1 MPRLVDH
8 EERRVAIIETTWNII
23 ATKGIENATMRDIA
37 AECGY
42 ATPGIIS
49 HYFVNKRE
57 LLVAAYELICQRTN
71 ERIDEVLKSRRGL
84 EALLAMCL
92 EIIPAEELTV
102 LEAKV
107 AVAFWQLAQTD
118 DQLRRIGASAL
129 DRWNRQI
136 FQCLTE
142 AKSAAEVP
150 SSLSVDNS
158 CSELINVMVGLHITS
173 MLEPSNLSAS
183 NQRHLIKRI
192 IDNWKTRDCADSATS
207 AT

>member
-23 ATKGIENATMRDIA
+23 ATKGIENATMRDIS

-42 ATPGIIS
+42 ATPGIIA
-49 HYFVNKRE
+49 HYFANKRE
-57 LLVAAYELICQRTN
+57 LLVAAYELICRRTN
-71 ERIDEVLKSRRGL
+71 ERIDQALESRSSL

-107 AVAFWQLAQTD
+107 AVAFWQRAQTD
-118 DQLRRIGASAL
+118 EQLRRIGASAL

-136 FQCLTE
+136 IQCLAE
-142 AKSAAEVP
+142 AKSAGEVS
-150 SSLSVDNS
+150 SSLSVDS
-158 CSELINVMVGLHITS
+158 CCSELINVMVGLHITS
-173 MLEPSNLSAS
+173 MLEPHSLTAS

-192 IDNWKTRDCADSATS
+192 IDSWRIRF
-207 AT
+207 